1 MHKYYIAVVFLFF
14 SFNNLTFANDPNSG
28 FRLADVTPKSAF
40 TLHAENVV
48 RSGKSIDLDI
58 VRSTANPNTYKE
70 VNTKVNACFAK
81 APIEQPA
88 AVRYQNLNY
97 PKPPVGF
104 ENGGV
109 IGWVTAVNYGTN
121 PGYVLVRKMAVYE
134 VDPNGKRY
142 LVTDKITCPAC
153 DLDNRVWGYEMP
165 KMLWS
170 DPSAWNRPNHGS
182 VFEVLSG
189 NIIKIPTS
197 SPSQS
202 SLFHFW
208 NTTWP
213 RKPVKAGWRY
223 ELEGE
228 VIPVGAG
235 MIMFGIDY
243 WTATNGGTN
252 VEAANSPWACAKNG
266 SNWQIIRAGGFR

>member
-1 MHKYYIAVVFLFF
+1 MNKNHIIAVFLMSL
-14 SFNNLTFANDPNSG
+14 SFATLSFANDPNSG
-28 FRLADVTPKSAF
+28 FRLTDVTPKSAF

-48 RSGKSIDLDI
+48 RNGKSIDLDI
-58 VRSTANPNTYKE
+58 VRSAANPNTYKE

-104 ENGGV
+104 EKGGV
-109 IGWVTAVNYGTN
+109 IGWATAVNYGTS

-153 DLDNRVWGYEMP
+153 DLENRVWGYEMP

-170 DPSAWNRPNHGS
+170 DLSAWNRLNHGS
-182 VFEVLSG
+182 VFEVLRG
-189 NIIKIPTS
+189 NVIKIPTS
-197 SPSQS
+197 SQPFK
-202 SLFHFW
+202 LFHFW
-208 NTTWP
+208 NAIWP
-213 RKPVKAGWRY
+213 RPSVKPGWRY
-223 ELEGE
+223 ELEAE
-228 VIPVGAG
+228 VLPVGSG
-235 MIMFGIDY
+235 MVMFGVDL

-252 VEAANSPWACAKNG
+252 VEAANSPWVCAKSG
-266 SNWQIIRAGGFR
+266 SNWQTIRAGGF